1 MAVIGAKSFTT
12 AKRTASHLRDENN
25 NLCMETELASQ
36 VILSRLVSANSGM
49 QEGSATMSQMRMW
62 FVPQKAENEYD
73 YSINEKYFEAMLH
86 QAVRFLLEKGYL
98 SASLPDGIEDGD
110 AQLFSLTEQGIKY
123 LEQQAA
129 LQPEPVVF
137 SD

>member
-1 MAVIGAKSFTT
+1 
-12 AKRTASHLRDENN
+12 
-25 NLCMETELASQ
+25 METELASQ

-49 QEGSATMSQMRMW
+49 QASMGQMRMW

-98 SASLPDGIEDGD
+98 SSSLPDGIEDGD
-110 AQLFSLTEQGIKY
+110 AQVFSLTEQGIKY

-129 LQPEPVVF
+129 LQPEPMVF